1 MSARKQAAAPP
12 EAGTA
17 KPRPRMLR
25 AFLPLVI
32 FCALAG
38 LLYAGLRSG
47 DPHTLP
53 SVLIGKPVPQFTLP
67 AVDGLVEKGEPVP
80 GFESADLRTGKV
92 SIVNVWASW
101 CVPCHQEHPYLTALA
116 QRSGAPLFGLNNK
129 DDAAAARRFLGRYGN
144 PYAAVGADGAGRV
157 AIDWGVYG
165 VPETFIVSGD
175 GTILHKHVGP
185 ISEGDVTSLL
195 GIVQKARAER

>member
-1 MSARKQAAAPP
+1 MSALKEAAAPP
-12 EAGTA
+12 DEGKAA
-17 KPRPRMLR
+17 ERPRLLR
-25 AFLPLVI
+25 AFLPLAI
-32 FCALAG
+32 FVALAG
-38 LLYAGLRSG
+38 LLYAGLQSG

-67 AVDGLVEKGEPVP
+67 GVEGLIEKDVPVP
-80 GFESADLRTGKV
+80 GFQSADLRKGKV

-116 QRSGAPLFGLNNK
+116 KRSQAPLFGLNNK

-144 PYAAVGADGAGRV
+144 PYTAVGADAAGRV

-175 GTILHKHVGP
+175 GTILHKHIGP
-185 ISEGDVTSLL
+185 IGEGDVASL
-195 GIVQKARAER
+195 QKIIEQARAGS